1 MTVIVVLLGHI
12 HLFISKGHV
21 FLKENG
27 VIIDIDVIINNLFTK
42 SHLIIVQLWKSE
54 TAATLRSKI
63 KKTTSRASINFQI
76 QEVQTSY
83 P

>member
-1 MTVIVVLLGHI
+1 MTFSCDCGITWSYSLVH
-12 HLFISKGHV
+12 FKGSR

-54 TAATLRSKI
+54 AAATLRSKL
-63 KKTTSRASINFQI
+63 KKNKTLVTFIADTF
-76 QEVQTSY
+76 EGY
-83 P
+83 LL